1 MSLSSTVEG
10 DLLSLLEG
18 DVSDPIRMGKREG
31 EVNLPPRLLGFN
43 GEGEFDL
50 AFLWEMMS

>member
-1 MSLSSTVEG
+1 M
-10 DLLSLLEG
+10 
-18 DVSDPIRMGKREG
+18 IRMGKRGRG
-31 EVNLPPRLLGFN
+31 EVNLPTSLLGFN